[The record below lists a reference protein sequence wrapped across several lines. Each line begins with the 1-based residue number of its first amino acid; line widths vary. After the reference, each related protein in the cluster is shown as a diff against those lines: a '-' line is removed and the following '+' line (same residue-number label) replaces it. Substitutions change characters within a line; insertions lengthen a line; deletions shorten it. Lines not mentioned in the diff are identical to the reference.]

1 LLAGRYDPVFVAG
14 DVVHISDEYRKNTI
28 PPETELEMI
37 ESDKIIHDR
46 LTMLKDEYRSQLDLR
61 VEEIRDL
68 WDCASRDSCDEK
80 ILGDIHQALNNL
92 VVSGAPLGI
101 EKIAESAHLLEIF
114 VSSLKYNGGQL
125 TEIRRL
131 QIELLLQLMDSA
143 VSDKYGTDRNKRQ
156 LRWEPS
162 DITPDINED
171 EPVAFILGNNSLNS
185 FELPGHMSDC
195 GYKIEVFDCLH
206 SLIEAVREKIPN
218 LIIICA
224 TLSGEDQ
231 DEMCSVHELT
241 RHNHKKVPVICIST
255 RDDLAIRL
263 TALREGYDAYFTLPL
278 DVNTFMDRVEGL
290 TTGFPT
296 DPYRILIIDHDTVM
310 TDFYRFILEK
320 EGINVNVVNDP
331 LTSLDIIRGN
341 RPELILL
348 NLSMPGCSGLELAR
362 IIRQFEEFVGISI
375 VYLSGNVD
383 FDLRISAINAGGD
396 DIIRLPLDPDHLIAV
411 INSRVARA
419 RTLNT
424 MSSNFNSALREI
436 ENRNFAIDQH
446 AIVSITNVNG
456 TIVYVNDKFCDISGY
471 SRSELLGKDHYILK
485 SGVHPESLFA
495 DMWQNISQGK
505 VWQGEICNRKKNG
518 KHYWV
523 DMTVVPFMDEKNRPY
538 QYVAINNDISSRIFA
553 EDDLLN
559 ARDMAINANQAKSEF
574 LSKMSHEL
582 RTPLNV
588 MMGFSQL
595 LELSNEFK
603 HGDTQLQYLNEIQNA
618 GNHLL
623 ELLSE
628 VLDLSR
634 IEANQLNVE
643 KINIPLESF
652 LDECSSLVMPMTKKK
667 DISISRK
674 YHDSKLIA
682 FADPLRLKQILLNLL
697 SNAIKYNRQFGSVT
711 IKATAANGRI
721 IIDVIDTGEGIPH
734 EQIDKLFQPFYR
746 LPRHRQEEGVGIG
759 LTLSKRLAE
768 LMGGSIGVESRF
780 GSGSRFWIEISSAD
794 PDEVYKTDTR
804 KVVSKRLTSKELT
817 CNILYIEDNL
827 TNFNLIR
834 EALLQRPYYKL
845 THAPSAE
852 AGLEIAG
859 AARPDLILMDLQL
872 PGLSG
877 YDAFRKIKENP
888 ALHNTPVMA
897 ISADLNPDN
906 IERAIQLGFHE
917 YITKPI
923 DILNFFAV
931 LDSIADSLI

>member
-1 LLAGRYDPVFVAG
+1 
-14 DVVHISDEYRKNTI
+14 
-28 PPETELEMI
+28 MI

-46 LTMLKDEYRSQLDLR
+46 LTMLKDEYRSQLDSR
-61 VEEIRDL
+61 IEEIRDL
-68 WDCASRDSCDEK
+68 WDGANRDSCNVK
-80 ILGDIHQALNNL
+80 ILGDLHEALNSL

-101 EKIAESAHLLEIF
+101 EKIAQSAHLLDIF
-114 VSSLKYNGGQL
+114 VSSLICDGGKL
-125 TEIRRL
+125 TKIHL
-131 QIELLLQLMDSA
+131 GQIEQLLHLLGCA
-143 VSDKYGTDRNKRQ
+143 VSDKYVTGRNKKQ

-162 DITPDINED
+162 EITPDITED
-171 EPVAFILGNNSLNS
+171 EPVVFILVNNSLNTS
-185 FELPGHMSDC
+185 ELSGRMRDC
-195 GYKIEVFDCLH
+195 GYRVEIFNDLH
-206 SLIEAVREKIPN
+206 SFVKAVHEKIPT
-218 LIIICA
+218 LMIISA
-224 TLSGEDQ
+224 TLSGKDR
-231 DEMCSVHELT
+231 DEIYSVHKLT
-241 RHNHKKVPVICIST
+241 RHNQKKVPVICIST

-278 DVNTFMDRVEGL
+278 EVNTFMDRVEGL
-290 TTGFPT
+290 TTGFPR
-296 DPYRILIIDHDTVM
+296 DPYRILIIDDDRVM

-331 LTSLDIIRGN
+331 LASLDIIRKN

-348 NLSMPGCSGLELAR
+348 NLNMPGCSGLELAR
-362 IIRQFEEFVGISI
+362 IIRQFDEFMGISI
-375 VYLSGNVD
+375 VYLSGNTD
-383 FDLRISAINAGGD
+383 FDLRISAIDAGGD
-396 DIIRLPLDPDHLIAV
+396 DVIRLPLDPDHLIAV

-456 TIVYVNDKFCDISGY
+456 AIVYVNDKFCNISGY
-471 SRSELLGKDHYILK
+471 SRSELLGKDHNILK
-485 SGVHPESLFA
+485 SGVHPGSLFA

-505 VWQGEICNRKKNG
+505 VWQGEVCNRKKNG
-518 KHYWV
+518 EHYWV
-523 DMTVVPFMDEKNRPY
+523 NMTVVPFMDEKNRAY
-538 QYVAINNDISSRIFA
+538 QYVAINSDISSRIFA
-553 EDDLLN
+553 ENDLLN
-559 ARDMAINANQAKSEF
+559 ARDLAISANQAKSEF

-603 HGDTQLQYLNEIQNA
+603 PGDTQLQYLNEIQNA

-643 KINIPLESF
+643 KINIPLDSF
-652 LDECSSLVMPMTKKK
+652 LDECCSLVMPMTQKK
-667 DISISRK
+667 DVSISRK

-697 SNAIKYNRQFGSVT
+697 SNAIKYNRQSGSVT
-711 IKATAANGRI
+711 IKATACDGRI
-721 IIDVIDTGEGIPH
+721 IIDVIDTGEGIPGD
-734 EQIDKLFQPFYR
+734 QIDKLFQPFYR
-746 LPRHRQEEGVGIG
+746 LPCHRQEEGVGIG
-759 LTLSKRLAE
+759 LTLSKRLVE
-768 LMGGSIGVESRF
+768 LMEGNIGVESHF

-794 PDEVYKTDTR
+794 PDEVYRTNAR
-804 KVVSKRLTSKELT
+804 KVVTKKLTSKELT

-827 TNFNLIR
+827 TNFNLIK
-834 EALLQRPYYKL
+834 EALLQRPFYIL
-845 THAPSAE
+845 AHAPSAE
-852 AGLEIAG
+852 AGLEMAE
-859 AARPDLILMDLQL
+859 AAKPDLILMDLQL

-877 YDAFRKIKENP
+877 YDAFRKIRENP
-888 ALHNTPVMA
+888 SLQNTPVIA
-897 ISADLNPDN
+897 ISADLNPVN
-906 IERAIQLGFHE
+906 IERAIQMGFHE

-923 DILNFFAV
+923 DIFNFFAI